1 MRSTVKWIGFHLLCL
16 VAVVAM
22 VSLGLW
28 QLRRLDEKR
37 TFNAAVRAV
46 AEAPI
51 VEYDPAGNQ
60 PAYQRVRVTGEYLDR
75 EFIVVNVSQGGSGGR
90 DQVAVLALDDGSLL
104 IVNRGFSAGLAPLPA
119 IPDGRVEVMG
129 RVRESMTARRGQTAD
144 DGTQQLTQI
153 RRVDLDVLALQ
164 FEAPLQPVFVD
175 ALEEDGDAIDG
186 LVPIAFPA
194 LDEGSHF
201 SYAVQWFLFSGFVLL
216 GWVLA
221 VRRSRQSDGGPTR
234 RRRALIPEQYL

>member
-1 MRSTVKWIGFHLLCL
+1 
-16 VAVVAM
+16 M
-22 VSLGLW
+22 VNLGLW

-37 TFNAAVRAV
+37 TFNTAVRAV

-51 VEYDPAGNQ
+51 VAYDPTGTQ
-60 PAYQRVRVTGEYLDR
+60 PAYQRVRVTGQYLDR
-75 EFIVVNVSQGGSGGR
+75 EFTVVNVSQGGSGGR
-90 DQVAVLALDDGSLL
+90 DQVAVLALDDGTLL
-104 IVNRGFSAGLAPLPA
+104 IVNRGFSAGLAPLPG

-129 RVRESMTARRGQTAD
+129 RVRESMPPRRGQTAD

-164 FEAPLQPVFVD
+164 FDEPVQPVFVD
-175 ALEEDGDAIDG
+175 ALAENGSAIDG

-194 LDEGSHF
+194 LDEGSHL
-201 SYAVQWFLFSGFVLL
+201 SYAVQWFLFTGFVVL

-221 VRRSRQSDGGPTR
+221 VRRSGQAGDSTR
-234 RRRALIPEQYL
+234 RRKRALIPEQYL

>member
-1 MRSTVKWIGFHLLCL
+1 VRSTAKWIGFHLLCL
-16 VAVVAM
+16 AAVVAM
-22 VSLGLW
+22 VFLGLW

-37 TFNAAVRAV
+37 TFNEAVRAV

-51 VEYDPAGNQ
+51 VDYVPGGAQ
-60 PAYQRVRVTGEYLDR
+60 PAYQRVRATGEYLDR

-90 DQVAVLALDDGSLL
+90 DQVAALALDDGSLL
-104 IVNRGFSAGLAPLPA
+104 LVNRGFSAGNTPLPA
-119 IPDGRVEVMG
+119 LPEGRVEVMG
-129 RVRESMTARRGQTAD
+129 RVRESMTPRRGQTAD

-153 RRVDLDVLALQ
+153 RRVDLDALALQ
-164 FEAPLQPVFVD
+164 FDVPLQSVFVD
-175 ALEEDGDAIDG
+175 ALEEDGAAVDG

-201 SYAVQWFLFSGFVLL
+201 SYAVQWFLFSGFVVL

-221 VRRSRQSDGGPTR
+221 VRRSRQPTSGSR
-234 RRRALIPEQYL
+234 RKKALIPEQYL